1 MKCNQCGYV
10 NKEGAKYCTS
20 CGASLFKTPSID
32 TVGLVRLA
40 EAYTGSLA
48 AAKKIAS
55 ENSQDI
61 HSIALACVAWIRS
74 KDATLFQ
81 DAKEKEEGIPTLD
94 SFVDMEKTLRDLDYE
109 ERIVVLM
116 HCLEKESPAT
126 IAQILNLSE
135 SQVIYYLQTAYIKNH
150 PAAMQKEAFP
160 VTEKKKP
167 VKRKKTVRRKVKDT
181 NSEGSKLVRH
191 LSMPTK
197 IALAVTIAVAVGTFF
212 GVKKYAADEY
222 QRGVAYLEEQ
232 NYGAALEPLLNA
244 KRYGGSEDAGVK
256 LGDVYYQ
263 QEEYSKALQEYQDCR
278 PEQKG
283 VKEALIRT
291 YEKLAD
297 QAVAQSNY
305 GTAAENLEKQYEL
318 DENDRTHLRLQAVQN
333 DGSYTDDS
341 GNVYNAWGDPTKLC
355 AVSNGKKLYQVD
367 LEYNED
373 RSLKT
378 MKEYISDDTSKII
391 YNQFSN
397 DKEVEASWM
406 LQSDGAAAYSV
417 QAVMND
423 EQGNPILNT
432 VTTPSSVKKTITSY
446 KYDDDNQIVS
456 TVIKNTSTTVT
467 GTYHY
472 SGGILTDI
480 QYNDGS
486 STTFTYDKAG
496 NKIHE
501 ATTKENGDIL
511 LDLSYEYDNHG
522 RLKEK
527 IIKQQDPDSI
537 LPSVENQDIT
547 YTYTSTG
554 NYDTLTI
561 HGRTSEIAKG
571 YYLQNT
577 GWIILYTNK

>member
-10 NKEGAKYCTS
+10 NKEGAKFCTS
-20 CGASLFKTPSID
+20 CGASLSKTPSSD
-32 TVGLVRLA
+32 TADFVWLA
-40 EAYTGSLA
+40 EAYTGNLA
-48 AAKKIAS
+48 VAKKIAS

-61 HSIALACVAWIRS
+61 HSIALACVAWIHS

-94 SFVDMEKTLRDLDYE
+94 SFADMEKTLRDLDYE

-116 HCLEKESPAT
+116 HCLEKESPDV
-126 IAQILNLSE
+126 IAQILSLKE
-135 SQVIYYLQTAYIKNH
+135 SQVIYYLQSAYIKNH
-150 PAAMQKEAFP
+150 PAETQKEAFP

-167 VKRKKTVRRKVKDT
+167 VKRRKTVRRKVKDT

-197 IALAVTIAVAVGTFF
+197 IAVAVTIAVAAGTFF

-222 QRGVAYLEEQ
+222 RRGIAYLEEQ
-232 NYGAALEPLLNA
+232 NYSAAMEPLLNA
-244 KRYGGSEDAGVK
+244 KRYGGSEEAGIK
-256 LGDVYYQ
+256 LGDAYYQ
-263 QEEYSKALQEYQDCR
+263 QEEYGRALQEYQDCR

-305 GTAAENLEKQYEL
+305 GTAEENLEKQYEL
-318 DENDRTHLRLQAVQN
+318 DENERTYLRLQVVQN
-333 DGSYTDDS
+333 NGSYTDDS

-391 YNQFSN
+391 YNQFSS

-406 LQSDGAAAYSV
+406 LQSDGTAAYSV
-417 QAVMND
+417 QTVMSD
-423 EQGNPILNT
+423 EQGNPVLET
-432 VTTPSSVKKTITSY
+432 VTTSSSVKKTITSY
-446 KYDDDNQIVS
+446 KYDGDSQIVS
-456 TVIKNTSTTVT
+456 AIIKSTSTTVT

-472 SGGILTDI
+472 SGSVLTDI
-480 QYNDGS
+480 QYTDGS

-501 ATTKENGDIL
+501 ATTKKNGDIL
-511 LDLSYEYDNHG
+511 MDLSYEYDEQG

-527 IIKQQDPDSI
+527 IVKQQNTDSI

-554 NYDTLTI
+554 SYDTLTI
-561 HGRTSEIAKG
+561 HGSTSEIAKG

-577 GWIILYTNK
+577 GWIILYTNI